1 MFIGVRELEQ
11 HELTFREEFPPGTI
25 DFRTPDFRQ
34 AAPLHVQVSAKISG
48 QEIHV
53 VGRLATQLELRCAR
67 CLEPV
72 SQKLEP
78 SFDIRYRP
86 VAAICRE
93 EEIKLAPDDADVG
106 FYTGAGLFLADI
118 LAEQVHL
125 ALPMKTLCR
134 EDCRGL
140 CAGCG
145 ANLNRERCRCG
156 PQAVDPRLAPL
167 AALLG
172 SGKTAGA
179 GKKKKSSKKN

>member
-1 MFIGVRELEQ
+1 MFIGVKELEQ

-25 DFRTPDFRQ
+25 DFRTRDFRQ
-34 AAPLHVQVSAKISG
+34 AAPLQAQVSAELAG
-48 QEIHV
+48 REIHIV
-53 VGRLATQLELRCAR
+53 RRLATRLEFLCAR

-72 SQKLEP
+72 TQELAP
-78 SFDIRYRP
+78 SFDLRYRP
-86 VAAICRE
+86 VAAISRE
-93 EEIKLAPDDADVG
+93 EEIELTPEEADVG
-106 FYTGAGLFLADI
+106 FYTGEGLFLADV

-125 ALPMKTLCR
+125 ALPMKALCR

-145 ANLNRERCRCG
+145 ANLNCERCRCG

-172 SGKTAGA
+172 PGEAEGA
-179 GKKKKSSKKN
+179 GKKKRSTKKN

>member
-1 MFIGVRELEQ
+1 MFIGVKELEQ
-11 HELTFREEFPPGTI
+11 HELTFREDFPPGTI
-25 DFRTPDFRQ
+25 DFRTGDFRQ
-34 AAPLHVQVSAKISG
+34 AAPVRVHVSAELAG
-48 QEIHV
+48 REIHI
-53 VGRLATQLELRCAR
+53 VGRLATQLEVVCAR

-72 SQKLEP
+72 TQELAP
-78 SFDIRYRP
+78 SFDLRYRP
-86 VAAICRE
+86 VAAISRE

-106 FYTGAGLFLADI
+106 FYTGEGLFLADI

-156 PQAVDPRLAPL
+156 PRAVDPRLAPL

-172 SGKTAGA
+172 PGEAGTA
-179 GKKKKSSKKN
+179 GKKKRTSNKN